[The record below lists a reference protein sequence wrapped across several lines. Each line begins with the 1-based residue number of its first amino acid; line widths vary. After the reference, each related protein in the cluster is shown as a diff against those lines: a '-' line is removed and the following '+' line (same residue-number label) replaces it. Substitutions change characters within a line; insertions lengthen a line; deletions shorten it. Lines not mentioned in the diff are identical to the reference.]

1 MTPSHRQ
8 TPVGPTGLPDL
19 SNRTMLRV
27 QEVAALFEVTPQ
39 HVLNLIEEGS
49 LSAVDCASGTSRAP
63 RTTWRIAVAEVQR
76 FAEQRS
82 NLAGVGFRRATL
94 KNEKSAPFSTK
105 GVSACPPKGDR
116 PLATPCNGDCNEA
129 RAGGGRP

>member
-8 TPVGPTGLPDL
+8 TPVGPTGLPNL

-39 HVLNLIEEGS
+39 HVFNLIEEGS
-49 LSAVDCASGTSRAP
+49 IAAVDLAAGTSRTP

-82 NLAGVGFRRATL
+82 NLAGVGFRRGTL
-94 KNEKSAPFSTK
+94 KNEESAPFSTK
-105 GVSACPPKGDR
+105 GVPACPPRGDR

-129 RAGGGRP
+129 RGRGDRP